1 MNFEREH
8 EGLGATEAGVISSD
22 SENHDPAE
30 GGSLLGEANR
40 VALTVG
46 KSRSNPLRRD
56 LASPSYGSRC
66 RSK

>member
-1 MNFEREH
+1 MNFEREN

-22 SENHDPAE
+22 SENHE
-30 GGSLLGEANR
+30 VLCEA
-40 VALTVG
+40 
-46 KSRSNPLRRD
+46 KSRSNPFRRD

>member
-22 SENHDPAE
+22 SE
-30 GGSLLGEANR
+30 
-40 VALTVG
+40 
-46 KSRSNPLRRD
+46 KSRSNPFRRD